1 MTEGFGGFIDKKV
14 IDGDGKARVVI
25 DDDEVGKLLK
35 KYKKIKKYMKSSVFQ
50 VRTMNGTERMVQEL
64 IDEYNENPLD

>member
-1 MTEGFGGFIDKKV
+1 MSEGFGGFIDKKV
-14 IDGDGKARVVI
+14 IDGDGKARVGI

-50 VRTMNGTERMVQEL
+50 VKTMNGTERMVQEL

>member
-1 MTEGFGGFIDKKV
+1 MSYGFGGGGNAKV
-14 IDGDGKARVVI
+14 II

>member
-1 MTEGFGGFIDKKV
+1 MSEGFGGFIDKKV

-50 VRTMNGTERMVQEL
+50 VKTMNGTERMVQEL